1 MSDLSRHFPH
11 KRPVQRRSNVAAAR
25 PVLLTSIGR
34 AMGALL
40 LCGHLATGSS
50 LAASARSHPV
60 LACAAFDRH
69 LLWQVEDAAAHQM
82 IEPTELLAAIET
94 IMAARRACRSGSVSE
109 AIRIY
114 EELEVGSSPVRWF
127 R

>member
-1 MSDLSRHFPH
+1 
-11 KRPVQRRSNVAAAR
+11 VQRICADRGPEAAIAA
-25 PVLLTSIGR
+25 IGR

-40 LCGHLATGSS
+40 LCGHLATGTS
-50 LAASARSHPV
+50 LAASTRSHPV

-114 EELEVGSSPVRWF
+114 EELEVGSSQVRWF

>member
-1 MSDLSRHFPH
+1 
-11 KRPVQRRSNVAAAR
+11 VIAA
-25 PVLLTSIGR
+25 VGR
-34 AMGALL
+34 GTRVLL
-40 LCGHLATGSS
+40 LCGHLAAGTS
-50 LAASARSHPV
+50 LAASPPSSA

-82 IEPTELLAAIET
+82 IEPSESLAAIET

-114 EELEVGSSPVRWF
+114 EELEIGSSPVRWF